1 MYLNRK
7 KIKGNKNYKPKDYNS
22 NKKNLF
28 NNKNNRKINVNFK
41 DSIKNKNKIEDNENN
56 IPGFYYDKVNNRY
69 FSLKDKEILNQLI
82 KKEQKK
88 EKAKIIENKNLSFFN
103 IIHYSKVK
111 DKIFLQKFIN
121 RTKYLKTSKY
131 IDFAYESDK
140 FPNNIYLFYKNKYLL
155 ILEYFNENNNISTNI
170 SIHDIVNNEFI
181 KKIIIEEF
189 YNDFI
194 ILENNLILID
204 NIVSLSI
211 INNIDDL
218 IEAKSKKI
226 NVDIINK
233 FKIRI
238 NNLER
243 ISMVYKW
250 PFININNNIYYYLIW
265 NNFYYFDLNN
275 KNIKLLK
282 HNNDTLYLQKE
293 ELIGNRNKILFKI
306 NKVDINKKYHYINFF
321 LKNDKNN
328 KINFYF
334 FTPNGVIHRY
344 KFKNNGIF
352 FLKQIIEN
360 DLLFNVPVIK
370 ICHYFNDNYLLISN
384 ETDIFNFDIKNQT
397 MTRINNLNKKDDD
410 NLDEKRIKYKIK
422 IFEFNKILNCII
434 YEKNND
440 YIIIFS
446 LDTFSEIKKFKIDDY
461 KYNILLIN
469 NWPKII

>member
-1 MYLNRK
+1 M
-7 KIKGNKNYKPKDYNS
+7 
-22 NKKNLF
+22 
-28 NNKNNRKINVNFK
+28 
-41 DSIKNKNKIEDNENN
+41 
-56 IPGFYYDKVNNRY
+56 
-69 FSLKDKEILNQLI
+69 
-82 KKEQKK
+82 
-88 EKAKIIENKNLSFFN
+88 
-103 IIHYSKVK
+103 
-111 DKIFLQKFIN
+111 
-121 RTKYLKTSKY
+121 
-131 IDFAYESDK
+131 
-140 FPNNIYLFYKNKYLL
+140 
-155 ILEYFNENNNISTNI
+155 
-170 SIHDIVNNEFI
+170 
-181 KKIIIEEF
+181 
-189 YNDFI
+189 
-194 ILENNLILID
+194 
-204 NIVSLSI
+204 
-211 INNIDDL
+211 
-218 IEAKSKKI
+218 
-226 NVDIINK
+226 
-233 FKIRI
+233 
-238 NNLER
+238 
-243 ISMVYKW
+243 
-250 PFININNNIYYYLIW
+250 
-265 NNFYYFDLNN
+265 
-275 KNIKLLK
+275 
-282 HNNDTLYLQKE
+282 QKE

-360 DLLFNVPVIK
+360 DLLFNVSIIK
-370 ICHYFNDNYLLISN
+370 ICHYFNDNYFLISN

-410 NLDEKRIKYKIK
+410 NLDEKRIKYKLK

>member
-22 NKKNLF
+22 NKKKLF
-28 NNKNNRKINVNFK
+28 NNKNNRKININFK

-121 RTKYLKTSKY
+121 
-131 IDFAYESDK
+131 DFAYESDK

-250 PFININNNIYYYLIW
+250 PFISLI
-265 NNFYYFDLNN
+265 L
-275 KNIKLLK
+275 
-282 HNNDTLYLQKE
+282 
-293 ELIGNRNKILFKI
+293 
-306 NKVDINKKYHYINFF
+306 
-321 LKNDKNN
+321 
-328 KINFYF
+328 
-334 FTPNGVIHRY
+334 
-344 KFKNNGIF
+344 
-352 FLKQIIEN
+352 
-360 DLLFNVPVIK
+360 
-370 ICHYFNDNYLLISN
+370 
-384 ETDIFNFDIKNQT
+384 
-397 MTRINNLNKKDDD
+397 
-410 NLDEKRIKYKIK
+410 
-422 IFEFNKILNCII
+422 
-434 YEKNND
+434 
-440 YIIIFS
+440 IIIF
-446 LDTFSEIKKFKIDDY
+446 
-461 KYNILLIN
+461 
-469 NWPKII
+469 III